1 MTDQQ
6 FPDPGG
12 RRPLPINPQQPRQ
25 FSARARR
32 AIAGGRPTVPIGLR
46 GQEGGPEDNLV
57 RLVIDLG
64 LRVGE
69 AMLSTGASAADVTA
83 AVLRL
88 THAYGVRSIHV
99 DITYSSIT
107 ISHHRGVQRDP
118 ITVMRIAAVM
128 QQDFTRL
135 EQLQRLVREAETGDL
150 ELGSA
155 HERLDSIID
164 MPHPYSR
171 AILLFASAVMGAAI
185 AALLAG
191 EWPLIL
197 LSAFTTTGVH
207 LLVRQLTRANVPAFF
222 AQAAGA
228 ALPTLAA
235 VIINLLA
242 NNLGIDAFK
251 EMKPSV
257 VVASGVV
264 ALLAGLAAVGAAQD
278 TIDGFYITAAGRT
291 FEVLL
296 LSGGIVAG
304 VLGVLALAEQ
314 LGVDMQITPSLQF
327 SSNPAVGVLCA
338 GAITFAFAV
347 SAYAGPRTVVIA
359 TIVSMLAWV
368 VNSTLVDH
376 NISAQWAAMFAA
388 LVIGALATLFGIRQ
402 RVPSLALATSA
413 IVPLLPGLLVYRGVF
428 ELVAYKSDPTRGGST
443 LFGAVLVGLSI
454 ASGVTLGSLPGR
466 LRRPETLTKR
476 RLRRSHRVRLP
487 R

>member
-6 FPDPGG
+6 FPDPDG

-32 AIAGGRPTVPIGLR
+32 VIAGGRPTVPIGLR
-46 GQEGGPEDNLV
+46 GQEGGPEDSLV

-107 ISHHRGVQRDP
+107 ISHHRGVLRDP

-135 EQLQRLVREAETGDL
+135 EKLQKLVRDAERGRL

-155 HERLDSIID
+155 HERLDAVID
-164 MPHPYSR
+164 DAHPYSR
-171 AILLFASAVMGAAI
+171 AVLLLASAVMGAAI

-197 LSAFTTTGVH
+197 LSALTTTGVQW
-207 LLVRQLTRANVPAFF
+207 LVRQLSRRSVPAFF

-228 ALPTLAA
+228 ALPTVVAMIFN
-235 VIINLLA
+235 VLA
-242 NNLGIDAFK
+242 NNLGFAVFAN
-251 EMKPSV
+251 MRPSV

-304 VLGVLALAEQ
+304 VLGVLAFSKE
-314 LGVDMQITPSLQF
+314 LGVDLQITPMLQF
-327 SSNPAVGVLCA
+327 SSNPLIGVLCA
-338 GAITFAFAV
+338 GAITFSFAV
-347 SAYAGPRTVVIA
+347 SAYAGPRTVAIA
-359 TIVSMLAWV
+359 TLVSMLAWA
-368 VNSTLVDH
+368 VNSFLVDH
-376 NISAQWAAMFAA
+376 EISAQWSAMFAA

-413 IVPLLPGLLVYRGVF
+413 IVPLLPGLQVYRGVF

-443 LFGAVLVGLSI
+443 LFGAVLIGLSI

-466 LRRPETLTKR
+466 LHRPEMLTKR
-476 RLRRSHRVRLP
+476 RLTRRRTRLP
-487 R
+487 I